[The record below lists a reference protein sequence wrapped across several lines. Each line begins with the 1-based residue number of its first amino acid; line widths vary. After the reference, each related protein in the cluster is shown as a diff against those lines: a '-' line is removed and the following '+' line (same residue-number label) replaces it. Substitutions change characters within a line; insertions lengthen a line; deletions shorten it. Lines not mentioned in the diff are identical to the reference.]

1 MLRYKKMWIVLGIL
15 IGIGV
20 FWYLILYRKINPDN
34 YFVKKLDTIPF
45 THVYVNDYAGSLK
58 ITPGIGERYY
68 YKSAGKVR
76 ISMDF
81 EYSLFDDEYAFKI
94 DGDNN
99 FVLIQLSNNQ
109 SFVLGRVV
117 KKSIQE
123 FHSTDYY
130 EIELPK
136 KHKAIYQFTEGIFPF
151 YVPVQFTMMTSGGMK
166 YSSEY
171 LTEIISSKGDT
182 LRLYYNYGHIP
193 EGKPTGIY

>member
-1 MLRYKKMWIVLGIL
+1 MWIVLGIFM
-15 IGIGV
+15 GMGV
-20 FWYLILYRKINPDN
+20 LWYLVVYRKINPDK
-34 YFVKKLDTIPF
+34 YFVRKPDAIPF
-45 THVYVNDYAGSLK
+45 THIYVNDYAGSLK

-99 FVLIQLSNNQ
+99 FVLIQLSNKQ

-130 EIELPK
+130 EIELPNK
-136 KHKAIYQFTEGIFPF
+136 YEAHYQFTEGIFPF

-171 LTEIISSKGDT
+171 LTEIISPKGDT